1 MAQGSGLKTAQL
13 SFHDYQAA
21 VVARVSEA
29 DSKLFA
35 DNLSGTDTGLAQAM
49 SEQLLPR
56 VAVTGQLPL
65 QFMICLAR
73 RGRINVRARYERQAW
88 CISLEAEQ
96 SGTRQW
102 LARQQQH
109 CQQSLA
115 RKLGQ
120 PVSIQLM
127 PERRG

>member
-56 VAVTGQLPL
+56 VAVTGQLPW

-88 CISLEAEQ
+88 SISLEAEQ

>member
-88 CISLEAEQ
+88 SISLEAEQ